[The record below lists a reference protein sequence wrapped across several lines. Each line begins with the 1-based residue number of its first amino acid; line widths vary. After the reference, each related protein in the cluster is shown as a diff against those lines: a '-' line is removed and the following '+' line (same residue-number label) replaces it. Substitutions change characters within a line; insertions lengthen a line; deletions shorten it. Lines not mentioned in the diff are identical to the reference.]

1 MALSKNTFVNDLA
14 RFLKMKPSAKLL
26 PADHTYAEQAK
37 NRADAKAAAAA
48 GLLTPAKQKTQ
59 NQLLGLL
66 SPLKLELR
74 NRVDQDIENY
84 KTNNNNITTVPP
96 QSEIDNITQYHKNAI
111 KKEKLDRDIQHLEF
125 QLGEKLT
132 KDQRDAV
139 EAQHKED
146 FKGFGLKQS
155 RIIKHKQEFNS
166 KYAIDKKLLKK
177 IFLRSSI

>member
-1 MALSKNTFVNDLA
+1 
-14 RFLKMKPSAKLL
+14 MKPSAKLL
-26 PADHTYAEQAK
+26 PADHTYAEQLLIQAK

-48 GLLTPAKQKTQ
+48 AAAAAAGLLTPVKQKTQ

-74 NRVDQDIENY
+74 NRVDQGIENY
-84 KTNNNNITTVPP
+84 KTNNNNITTVP

-111 KKEKLDRDIQHLEF
+111 KKEKLDRDIQHLGF

-166 KYAIDKKLLKK
+166 KYAIDKTYFKK
-177 IFLRSSI
+177 YSCAQVFEKCE